1 MLLYNWPSTNSNGLL
16 VTTKCCKL
24 KILILLPVCLPVQP
38 AGDHFRG
45 VVLFTREALSYSV
58 LGIILG
64 CNFLFN
70 ITWIMS
76 VCFTFKTLARFC
88 LFCFDTSVFLL
99 FIVVSN
105 DLILTVPDDGY
116 SRHSLNS
123 ISTLLPKQYVNLHG
137 LSCIGRKIET
147 QSLTLHVSQRQTLSH
162 KVISSTLCHG
172 Q

>member
-1 MLLYNWPSTNSNGLL
+1 ML
-16 VTTKCCKL
+16 VTEKCCKL

-38 AGDHFRG
+38 AGDHFRV

-58 LGIILG
+58 LGIIVG

-70 ITWIMS
+70 ITWIIS
-76 VCFTFKTLARFC
+76 VCVTFKTLADILPI
-88 LFCFDTSVFLL
+88 LFRHFGFLAYYCSFQWFDL
-99 FIVVSN
+99 
-105 DLILTVPDDGY
+105 DVPDDGY

>member
-1 MLLYNWPSTNSNGLL
+1 MLLYNWPSTNINGLL

-24 KILILLPVCLPVQP
+24 KILILLPVCLPVHP

-76 VCFTFKTLARFC
+76 VCVTFKTLARFC
-88 LFCFDTSVFLL
+88 LFCLDTSVFLL

-105 DLILTVPDDGY
+105 DLILTYLMMVIPDI
-116 SRHSLNS
+116 H
-123 ISTLLPKQYVNLHG
+123 
-137 LSCIGRKIET
+137 
-147 QSLTLHVSQRQTLSH
+147 
-162 KVISSTLCHG
+162 
-172 Q
+172 

>member
-1 MLLYNWPSTNSNGLL
+1 VRYFQDLSE
-16 VTTKCCKL
+16 
-24 KILILLPVCLPVQP
+24 ILPIL
-38 AGDHFRG
+38 FR
-45 VVLFTREALSYSV
+45 Y
-58 LGIILG
+58 
-64 CNFLFN
+64 
-70 ITWIMS
+70 
-76 VCFTFKTLARFC
+76 
-88 LFCFDTSVFLL
+88 SVFLL

-123 ISTLLPKQYVNLHG
+123 ISTLLSKQYVNLHG